1 MAMKKLY
8 INDVSIAQYG
18 IYISSDTVLNA
29 PSFDYTEY
37 QVPGRDGTLLQYN
50 NRLNNVVRKFTCH
63 IPDRTKVS
71 SGLGAIK
78 KLLYSNPGY
87 VKLSSDYEPGA
98 YMYGYLAQE
107 FNVTPFNMYRSAT
120 FDLYFS
126 CMPQKYINAEKQTFT
141 NTYTP
146 NKRYGVYHRT
156 HPFIQAVLNDTPVDF
171 VPNDEYF
178 IYLNIGGG
186 SDTYTQIDASMSKQ
200 KYIAVIGDT
209 QSNAHPLVVNTYKG
223 FIGCGIGSV
232 SVSNYSAQSNVDI
245 SIICSLTDGTVSG
258 TAVGGS
264 TDTVSID
271 FSQFY
276 NQYTYSYY
284 TNGSKITKM
293 DAVYQMNVN
302 DYPRFSNGAIML
314 IGYQG
319 SVKQWEC
326 LFTFD
331 IPVSDTAIGDE
342 LYANWLVNG
351 DITFELDPAN
361 KVCNVVK
368 NGNIYP
374 FSSYVQFNGE
384 FGGSGDTI
392 KAAMFTEGSLAQYQG
407 KSVDVYVEWITL

>member
-29 PSFDYTEY
+29 PSFDYTEH

-71 SGLGAIK
+71 SGIAAVK
-78 KLLYSNPGY
+78 RLLYSNPGY
-87 VKLSSDYEPGA
+87 VKIASDYEPDA

-107 FNVTPFNMYRSAT
+107 FNVNPFNMYRTAT
-120 FDLYFS
+120 FELYFS
-126 CMPQKYINAEKQTFT
+126 CMPQKYIKAEKQTFT

-156 HPFIQAVLNDTPVDF
+156 HPFIQGVLNDTPVDF

-186 SDTYTQIDASMSKQ
+186 SDTYTQIDASVSEK
-200 KYIAVIGDT
+200 KYIAVIADT
-209 QSNAHPLVVNTYKG
+209 QSNTHPLTVNTYQG

-232 SVSNYSAQSNVDI
+232 SVSNYSALSNVDI

-276 NQYTYSYY
+276 NQYTYPYY
-284 TNGSKITKM
+284 TNGSKITKI

-314 IGYQG
+314 IGYQD
-319 SVKQWEC
+319 SVKQWES

-331 IPVSDTAIGDE
+331 IPDSDTAIGDE

-351 DITFELDPAN
+351 DITFELDPAS

-368 NGNIYP
+368 NGDIYP
-374 FSSYVQFNGE
+374 FSNYVQFNGE
-384 FGGSGDTI
+384 FGGNGGTI
-392 KAAMFTEGSLAQYQG
+392 KVAMFTEGSLAQYQG
-407 KSVDVYVEWITL
+407 KSVDAYVEWAAL